1 MRIGYACLA
10 LARSHLTR
18 SQASMGKRGSAM
30 AASAAAGA
38 PPKRVCGMKFKDVIT
53 FFFRKADFRELS
65 NFAPI
70 PVTIRG
76 FTYPTGEHCFHAGKY
91 PSRNA
96 RRGRGAA
103 SRLPLH
109 PSHFVLHF
117 PMRAECA
124 VADLHAASRTSDAG
138 RAAELRER
146 AKAFRKTGSV
156 AADGLSA
163 KRAGGKGKS
172 GMALV
177 PEELEGWLEAAEVL
191 QREICLAKVAQ
202 PEVQGCLARSG
213 SAYILHQDNR
223 AVAGTPW
230 GGKVKDLSKLLK
242 AGRGIGSEDVVGE
255 NRLGHIWMDIFADVR
270 NGLPNARSQEVAAR
284 A

>member
-91 PSRNA
+91 
-96 RRGRGAA
+96 
-103 SRLPLH
+103 
-109 PSHFVLHF
+109 
-117 PMRAECA
+117 
-124 VADLHAASRTSDAG
+124 LHAASRTSDAG

-177 PEELEGWLEAAEVL
+177 PEELEDWLEAAEVL

-255 NRLGHIWMDIFADVR
+255 NRLGHIWMDIR